1 MFVRWLHLGNRS
13 APRLAAARKPKKR
26 AARPKLVYQF
36 LVVLSGTNPL
46 VYPIDSFRL
55 RSWLHLIQ
63 CSLMGTR
70 EKRIGIREL
79 KSTLSECVRE
89 VRAGRTIVV
98 TDHGQP
104 VARIIPEG
112 VSLRE
117 RIEALKRAGTIAWS
131 GRRLRPAK
139 PAGKVRG
146 AKTVAD
152 LVVENRE

>member
-1 MFVRWLHLGNRS
+1 
-13 APRLAAARKPKKR
+13 
-26 AARPKLVYQF
+26 
-36 LVVLSGTNPL
+36 
-46 VYPIDSFRL
+46 
-55 RSWLHLIQ
+55 
-63 CSLMGTR
+63 MGTR

-98 TDHGQP
+98 TDHGRP
-104 VARIIPEG
+104 VARIIPEA

-117 RIEALKRAGTIAWS
+117 RVETLRNAGAIAWS

-139 PAGKVRG
+139 PAGKMRG
-146 AKTVAD
+146 TRTVAD

>member
-1 MFVRWLHLGNRS
+1 M
-13 APRLAAARKPKKR
+13 
-26 AARPKLVYQF
+26 
-36 LVVLSGTNPL
+36 
-46 VYPIDSFRL
+46 D
-55 RSWLHLIQ
+55 
-63 CSLMGTR
+63 TR

-104 VARIIPEG
+104 VARIIPEA

-117 RIEALKRAGTIAWS
+117 RVDALRKAGAIAWR

-146 AKTVAD
+146 TKTAAD
-152 LVVENRE
+152 MAVQNPQGLGISTRARA

>member
-1 MFVRWLHLGNRS
+1 
-13 APRLAAARKPKKR
+13 
-26 AARPKLVYQF
+26 
-36 LVVLSGTNPL
+36 
-46 VYPIDSFRL
+46 
-55 RSWLHLIQ
+55 
-63 CSLMGTR
+63 MGTR

-104 VARIIPEG
+104 IIPEA

-117 RIEALKRAGTIAWS
+117 RVEALRKAGTIAWS
-131 GRRLRPAK
+131 GRRLRRAK

-146 AKTVAD
+146 TRTVAD

>member
-1 MFVRWLHLGNRS
+1 
-13 APRLAAARKPKKR
+13 
-26 AARPKLVYQF
+26 
-36 LVVLSGTNPL
+36 
-46 VYPIDSFRL
+46 
-55 RSWLHLIQ
+55 
-63 CSLMGTR
+63 MGIR

-89 VRAGRTIVV
+89 VRSGRTIVI

-104 VARIIPEG
+104 VARIIPETIS
-112 VSLRE
+112 VRE
-117 RIEALKRAGTIAWS
+117 RVEALRTAGAIAWS

-146 AKTVAD
+146 DKTVAD

>member
-1 MFVRWLHLGNRS
+1 
-13 APRLAAARKPKKR
+13 
-26 AARPKLVYQF
+26 
-36 LVVLSGTNPL
+36 
-46 VYPIDSFRL
+46 
-55 RSWLHLIQ
+55 
-63 CSLMGTR
+63 MGTR

-104 VARIIPEG
+104 VARIIPEA

-117 RIEALKRAGTIAWS
+117 RVDALRKAGAIAWS
-131 GRRLRPAK
+131 GRRLRPPK
-139 PAGKVRG
+139 PARKVRG
-146 AKTVAD
+146 ARTVAD